1 MGGDHIARK
10 GHWLINAP
18 AEKGLG
24 YQVAMSIP
32 ILGLAAWISGERITH
47 VPSAL
52 SLSLLSYQAFWVVGL
67 TFMLW
72 FALVKTYSA
81 SKLSAFTF
89 VTPLFGVVASYFIMH
104 DKLTLVFGVAALL
117 VIAGLYLVNKPDPKI
132 VPDPNVPA

>member
-1 MGGDHIARK
+1 MRIVGSGRYCPNAFGDLLIVAGGALWAATTLLVK
-10 GHWLINAP
+10 ATALINTP

-67 TFMLW
+67 TFTLW
-72 FALVKTYSA
+72 FALDDS
-81 SKLSAFTF
+81 L
-89 VTPLFGVVASYFIMH
+89 
-104 DKLTLVFGVAALL
+104 
-117 VIAGLYLVNKPDPKI
+117 N
-132 VPDPNVPA
+132 